1 MPEHFRF
8 PRERHASEQSYNS
21 RPGRSGQS
29 LREDWRGSTGARLPS
44 RNRSLE
50 WQALH
55 QPHQRPQ
62 TRPDEAQDPQA
73 GESGRMVEIE
83 SLSKICDCEIERAPR
98 RSMTPSPGS
107 RLLKGGLNETPS
119 PDSAGFPNLAGSIRR
134 GFSKARIGQTDVRPR
149 N

>member
-1 MPEHFRF
+1 MPEHSRF

-21 RPGRSGQS
+21 RPGRSGQG

-83 SLSKICDCEIERAPR
+83 SLSFLICDCDIERAPR

-107 RLLKGGLNETPS
+107 RLLKGAEMKRLVRLLWVTLTW
-119 PDSAGFPNLAGSIRR
+119 LA
-134 GFSKARIGQTDVRPR
+134 AY
-149 N
+149 

>member
-1 MPEHFRF
+1 MPEHSRF

-21 RPGRSGQS
+21 RPGRSGQG

-83 SLSKICDCEIERAPR
+83 SLSKFGIVKWKSAP
-98 RSMTPSPGS
+98 PF
-107 RLLKGGLNETPS
+107 N
-119 PDSAGFPNLAGSIRR
+119 DSITRQSAA
-134 GFSKARIGQTDVRPR
+134 
-149 N
+149 